1 MNKNIVIAILAI
13 IIIAAVGVSAYT
25 MMQHGKT
32 TENGKINT
40 SIQFLSNDTL
50 KNGDQVAFIVKDAQG
65 TPVANKEVKIIYTED
80 GKNQTYSIKTGNDGK
95 GFLVLK
101 DEKAGKHDITVSFAG
116 DNKYNGCT
124 AKKTITIEEGQSNA
138 KTSTATNS
146 TASTVQY
153 NNNNKGSSSSGSSS
167 NPLYYDSEHNLVYD
181 SNGKIIGG
189 QNAGQDAFEVISTL
203 EYQKSLDNG
212 NGLQ

>member
-80 GKNQTYSIKTGNDGK
+80 GKAFDVTTLVFKTNFVSLTQLFCK
-95 GFLVLK
+95 KKQALK
-101 DEKAGKHDITVSFAG
+101 
-116 DNKYNGCT
+116 N
-124 AKKTITIEEGQSNA
+124 
-138 KTSTATNS
+138 
-146 TASTVQY
+146 
-153 NNNNKGSSSSGSSS
+153 
-167 NPLYYDSEHNLVYD
+167 
-181 SNGKIIGG
+181 
-189 QNAGQDAFEVISTL
+189 
-203 EYQKSLDNG
+203 
-212 NGLQ
+212 

>member
-13 IIIAAVGVSAYT
+13 IVVAAVGVSAYT
-25 MMQHGKT
+25 MMHPGKT

-65 TPVANKEVKIIYTED
+65 TPVANKEVKITYTED

-116 DNKYNGCT
+116 DDKYNGCT
-124 AKKTITIEEGQSNA
+124 AKKTITIEEGQSNT
-138 KTSTATNS
+138 KTSNATN
-146 TASTVQY
+146 
-153 NNNNKGSSSSGSSS
+153 
-167 NPLYYDSEHNLVYD
+167 
-181 SNGKIIGG
+181 
-189 QNAGQDAFEVISTL
+189 
-203 EYQKSLDNG
+203 
-212 NGLQ
+212 